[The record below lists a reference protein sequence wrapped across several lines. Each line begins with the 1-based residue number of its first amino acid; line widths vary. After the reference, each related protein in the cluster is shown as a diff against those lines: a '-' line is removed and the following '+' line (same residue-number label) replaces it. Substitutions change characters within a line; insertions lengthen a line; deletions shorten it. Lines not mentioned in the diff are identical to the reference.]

1 MAELF
6 LDREDIC
13 RERKKKC
20 PEASSSSSFK
30 VEGGKRPFE

>member
-20 PEASSSSSFK
+20 PEASSSSFK